1 MRIVCW
7 QAILMKYHT
16 LFFSK
21 VENMSQNLS
30 SAAVVIGIL
39 MKKTICFLSSDAV
52 RRALLI
58 WFVSINKISG
68 NSLQFYPI
76 IIPRRSQRDIVLASS
91 VHSVR
96 PHFLSVRNHI
106 SVPIGQI

>member
-1 MRIVCW
+1 
-7 QAILMKYHT
+7 
-16 LFFSK
+16 
-21 VENMSQNLS
+21 MSQNLS

-39 MKKTICFLSSDAV
+39 RVEHIKIVTMKKTICFFSSDAV

-76 IIPRRSQRDIVLASS
+76 IIPRRSRRDIVLALS
-91 VHSVR
+91 VHT
-96 PHFLSVRNHI
+96 FCLSGNHI